1 MDEQDPGSLVDLI
14 YETAIDPD
22 LWPTVMER
30 LADLIG
36 GHSATFI
43 RQNPVTGEAEGL
55 VVRLDPSSTQLY
67 RDHFRLLNPFIRRMD
82 AASAARRAIEP
93 VIVDEDRVPKAEMM
107 RTEYYNDF
115 LRPLDVHGFASI
127 NLPVI
132 GVDDISISINRSR
145 RQGAFAAED
154 LARAA
159 AIRPHLARAFL
170 LGERLA
176 NRRRRR
182 GRSGAHG

>member
-1 MDEQDPGSLVDLI
+1 MDEQCLGDIIGLV
-14 YETAIDPD
+14 YETAVEPD

-43 RQNPVTGEAEGL
+43 RQNQVTGDAEGL
-55 VVRLDPSSTQLY
+55 VVRLDPTSTELY
-67 RDHFRLLNPFIRRMD
+67 RAHFRLLNPFIRRVD
-82 AASAARRAIEP
+82 AANVAERAFAP
-93 VIVDEDRVPKAEMM
+93 VIVDEDRVPKAEMI

-145 RQGAFAAED
+145 RQPAFAAEE
-154 LARAA
+154 LRLAA
-159 AIRPHLARAFL
+159 AIQPHLARAFL
-170 LGERLA
+170 LGDRWRAEEVSRPISRA
-176 NRRRRR
+176 
-182 GRSGAHG
+182 